1 MIRLVRTIEELTSD
15 DLAKYPIWAY
25 TNSHEEA
32 SELAV
37 SPVLESPVRSPLNR
51 VVGSEVQLANGS
63 RYWAI
68 LSDLDLNDPF
78 WNLHFLGI
86 TLFIGAER
94 FHLARCHDFFF
105 DTNGPIQLAQSLA
118 LKIEEGFPIRY
129 DISAFC
135 VGQKSCVYG
144 EIPFE
149 IPQKLTEEE
158 KMEAIF
164 ARTCKMLRGH

>member
-1 MIRLVRTIEELTSD
+1 MSRLVRTIEQLTSD

-25 TNSHEEA
+25 TNSHGEA
-32 SELAV
+32 SESVV
-37 SPVLESPVRSPLNR
+37 SPVLEYPVESLLNR
-51 VVGSEVQLANGS
+51 VVGAEVQLANRS

-68 LSDLDLNDPF
+68 LSDIDLNDPF
-78 WNLHFLGI
+78 WNVHFVGI

-94 FHLARCHDFFF
+94 FHLARYHDFFF

-118 LKIEEGFPIRY
+118 LKIEEVFPIRY

-158 KMEAIF
+158 KIEAIF
-164 ARTCKMLRGH
+164 ARTRKMLKGH